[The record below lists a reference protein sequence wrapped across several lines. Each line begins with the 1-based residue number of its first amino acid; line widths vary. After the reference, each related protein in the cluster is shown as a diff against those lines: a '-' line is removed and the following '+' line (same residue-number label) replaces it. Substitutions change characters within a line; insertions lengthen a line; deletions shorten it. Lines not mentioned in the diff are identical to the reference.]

1 MTLFDRLCLLHHFCL
16 CRFQPTLVPK
26 PRADPASVMGFSSLD
41 ELPRA
46 SPGGKWKAMPSTIYV
61 CYQIC
66 VYIYIHVYIYM
77 YGYINVDINIYIYIH
92 IYRYPYIYIY
102 SYMYIYIGK
111 AVPSGALDSGALV
124 GTIVAQSS
132 SSGVAMSSGSVPCSY
147 TVVYYNTL
155 YHTIICYIMI

>member
-1 MTLFDRLCLLHHFCL
+1 MNFHAQAQKEGNERPCQALYMCATKYAH
-16 CRFQPTLVPK
+16 
-26 PRADPASVMGFSSLD
+26 
-41 ELPRA
+41 
-46 SPGGKWKAMPSTIYV
+46 
-61 CYQIC
+61 
-66 VYIYIHVYIYM
+66 IYIC
-77 YGYINVDINIYIYIH
+77 IYIYICVCVWIH
-92 IYRYPYIYIY
+92 KCGYKSTYISSIYIYI
-102 SYMYIYIGK
+102 SIDPYMYIYIGK